1 MEGDVVKN
9 ILVNPRSAALI
20 SLILSLPLGLT
31 FVAFMFDI
39 ELLEKPLNNL
49 FIIDGSRGDINTL
62 GRIVISGGL
71 LMLPVA
77 FALNLRSMLRREGVE
92 GNRRLYTLNLIVGAL
107 ILLLIIFTWGGL
119 IVEEI
124 DCLRGIRCD

>member
-1 MEGDVVKN
+1 MKN
-9 ILVNPRSAALI
+9 ILVNPRSTALI

>member
-39 ELLEKPLNNL
+39 ELLEKPINNL
-49 FIIDGSRGDINTL
+49 FIIDGSQGDINTL
-62 GRIVISGGL
+62 GRIVIYGGL

-107 ILLLIIFTWGGL
+107 ILLLIIFTWSGL

-124 DCLRGIRCD
+124 YCLRGIRCD

>member
-9 ILVNPRSAALI
+9 VLVNPRSAALI

>member
-1 MEGDVVKN
+1 VKN